1 MMTDVV
7 FKEVSKPTET
17 EILKHDKKF
26 KKYIKEI
33 SSEKDIG
40 DRLKTKDLAQR
51 VGISYEMFRKIL
63 NQRKPNQTRDCI
75 IAICAALF
83 CTEEETNKALFYYDD
98 LPGLDKREGGRD
110 YIIAQTLDI
119 NKKKEFK
126 RDYINKGVELINEAL
141 NASGFKRLRISKRTN
156 NENSRKETS
165 SKSPNLF
172 KNIISDPHSHTYSNR
187 EYYRTSLCEYYHP
200 HQYMVETWIQIM
212 NSEKECHIKI
222 SNIDKSKIEV
232 IHPQE
237 FKIEL
242 LDKDT
247 DLYKNYV
254 SILYDLNFKELKK
267 NYEILFDTRNW
278 GSRRSAKLDKD
289 TIVVF
294 EERFNFS
301 IPERREYFYGEI
313 RDNEFTFYIMNQ
325 SNFMNQYLNKEDF
338 INFYGDKKIV
348 ERKKISSIKEIED
361 YCVMRD
367 QQELSYTYKVNYI
380 EIKRSLENL
389 IDNLKN
395 EKEFIRDYEQLMDDA
410 ETSAIYNYYDVNKE
424 FGCVEQEEIIP
435 IYKEYDPLE
444 EKYRMT
450 DGEAIGT
457 LLHEEKY
464 SFVEATKKEAIFDYK
479 NEKVILTK
487 EDLITAFKL
496 GVDKIEEIIK
506 LKSKITDLKFL
517 YNNL

>member
-1 MMTDVV
+1 
-7 FKEVSKPTET
+7 
-17 EILKHDKKF
+17 
-26 KKYIKEI
+26 
-33 SSEKDIG
+33 
-40 DRLKTKDLAQR
+40 
-51 VGISYEMFRKIL
+51 
-63 NQRKPNQTRDCI
+63 
-75 IAICAALF
+75 
-83 CTEEETNKALFYYDD
+83 
-98 LPGLDKREGGRD
+98 
-110 YIIAQTLDI
+110 
-119 NKKKEFK
+119 
-126 RDYINKGVELINEAL
+126 
-141 NASGFKRLRISKRTN
+141 
-156 NENSRKETS
+156 
-165 SKSPNLF
+165 
-172 KNIISDPHSHTYSNR
+172 
-187 EYYRTSLCEYYHP
+187 
-200 HQYMVETWIQIM
+200 
-212 NSEKECHIKI
+212 
-222 SNIDKSKIEV
+222 
-232 IHPQE
+232 
-237 FKIEL
+237 
-242 LDKDT
+242 
-247 DLYKNYV
+247 
-254 SILYDLNFKELKK
+254 
-267 NYEILFDTRNW
+267 
-278 GSRRSAKLDKD
+278 
-289 TIVVF
+289 
-294 EERFNFS
+294 
-301 IPERREYFYGEI
+301 
-313 RDNEFTFYIMNQ
+313 
-325 SNFMNQYLNKEDF
+325 MNQYLNKEDF

-367 QQELSYTYKVNYI
+367 QQEWSYTYKVNYI

-410 ETSAIYNYYDVNKE
+410 ETSGIYNYYDVNKE

-450 DGEAIGT
+450 DGKAIGT